1 MFYGCTVLTGVT
13 IPDGV
18 NSIGYST
25 FCGCTG
31 LTSIA
36 IPERVTA
43 IGDEAFKNCT
53 GITDV
58 VVSDSV
64 TEIGYRAFEGCS
76 SLTSITLPFVGA
88 TKDGSKNTHF
98 GYIRR
103 ISLRRKSNLCT
114 VRSTDPDNHR
124 RNKHS

>member
-43 IGDEAFKNCT
+43 IGDEAF
-53 GITDV
+53 
-58 VVSDSV
+58 
-64 TEIGYRAFEGCS
+64 
-76 SLTSITLPFVGA
+76 SLSAAGHFSGADTLLWSMSILYYTV
-88 TKDGSKNTHF
+88 
-98 GYIRR
+98 
-103 ISLRRKSNLCT
+103 RKSFVKDLT
-114 VRSTDPDNHR
+114 FFFSIKTSPHFYAYLL
-124 RNKHS
+124 